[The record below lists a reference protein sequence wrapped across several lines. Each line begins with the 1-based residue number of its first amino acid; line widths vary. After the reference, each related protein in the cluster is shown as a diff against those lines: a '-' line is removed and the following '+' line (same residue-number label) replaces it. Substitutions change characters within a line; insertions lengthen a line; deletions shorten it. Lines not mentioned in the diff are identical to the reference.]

1 MRGRVAGLAM
11 VVSLGVVATVAVA
24 QQPVPTV
31 PINVSADAVAVGAP
45 GPVAAGPTRFEVVR
59 PASRTGH
66 AVYVAL
72 LVPGVSLEQF
82 QQTMAR
88 DDREG
93 TEAAIGL
100 VSIQAAISVEGGQTR
115 RAATFTVKPGLTY
128 VVLSEVETQGE
139 GPGQPA
145 RLTTF
150 SSSDT
155 PSGAQAPAPA
165 ATVRMV
171 DLRFRGNRVL
181 PRRGT
186 VRVENRGSVP
196 HMAIAFPLREGVTT
210 ARLGRAVRSSSEQ
223 AFGRIVS
230 GPPLSLQNPI
240 SGGDTAN
247 DQEVRF
253 PRRGRYALVCFF
265 NEHHRLGMY
274 RIVSVR

>member
-1 MRGRVAGLAM
+1 MRGRVAVLAM

-31 PINVSADAVAVGAP
+31 TINAGADAVAVAAA

-59 PASRTGH
+59 PASRSGH
-66 AVYVAL
+66 SVYVAL

-82 QQTMAR
+82 QQTLER
-88 DDREG
+88 DRRQRS
-93 TEAAIGL
+93 EAAIGL
-100 VSIQAAISVEGGQTR
+100 VSIQAAIALEGGQTR

-128 VVLSEVETQGE
+128 VVLSEVQTQGE
-139 GPGQPA
+139 GPSAPGQ
-145 RLTTF
+145 LTTF
-150 SSSDT
+150 SSSDAAN
-155 PSGAQAPAPA
+155 GAVAPAPA

-171 DLRFRGNRVL
+171 DLRFRGDRVL

-186 VRVENRGSVP
+186 VRVENRGGVP
-196 HMAIAFPLREGVTT
+196 HMAIAFPLRQGVTT
-210 ARLGRAVRSSSEQ
+210 AQLGRAVRSSSEQ

-253 PRRGRYALVCFF
+253 PRRGRYGLVCFF